1 MKWTEDGQRKASL
14 ANELFWLFVVAGLKV
29 KDVAYLIEDGEEVYV
44 ITMTNNYTYRVNVTC
59 DSPMTA
65 VYDVVNFMKNK

>member
-14 ANELFWLFVVAGLKV
+14 TNELFWLFVVAGLKV

-44 ITMTNNYTYRVNVTC
+44 ITMTNNTH
-59 DSPMTA
+59 TA
-65 VYDVVNFMKNK
+65 SM

>member
-29 KDVAYLIEDGEEVYV
+29 KDVAYRIEDGEEVYV
-44 ITMTNNYTYRVNVTC
+44 ITMTNNYTYHVNVTC

-65 VYDVVNFMKNK
+65 VYDVVNFMKDK

>member
-29 KDVAYLIEDGEEVYV
+29 KDVAYRIEDGEEVYV
-44 ITMTNNYTYRVNVTC
+44 ITMTNNYIYRVNVTC

>member
-14 ANELFWLFVVAGLKV
+14 ANELFWLFVVAGLNV
-29 KDVAYLIEDGEEVYV
+29 KDVSYRIEDGEEVYV
-44 ITMTNNYTYRVNVTC
+44 ITMKNNYTYHVNVTC

>member
-29 KDVAYLIEDGEEVYV
+29 KDVAYRIEDGEEVYV
-44 ITMTNNYTYRVNVTC
+44 ITMKNNYTYRVNVTC

>member
-29 KDVAYLIEDGEEVYV
+29 KDVAYRIEDGEEVYV

>member
-1 MKWTEDGQRKASL
+1 M
-14 ANELFWLFVVAGLKV
+14 NFFWLFVVAGLKV
-29 KDVAYLIEDGEEVYV
+29 KKDVAYRIEDGEEVYV